1 MNDIPAAGADPARG
15 PLLHIGA
22 GGAEYGYHRLGS
34 GPDLVLFNGD
44 AMCMSMWTDTLLT
57 ALAED
62 FTVTIFDYP
71 GMGQSTA
78 APGQSWLVPDLA
90 TQSFT
95 FLSSLGL
102 QRPHVLGW
110 STGGEIVLQM
120 AVQSSTALGGVV
132 SVAGD
137 PGSPHF
143 SGDPDVMTTIANATP
158 QEMLA
163 MMFPADQKAALQA
176 FVADLM
182 SRPQDFP
189 SPEVLAAQ
197 DAAWKAWLAGG
208 IWDDLPDVTA
218 RVLLM
223 NGADD
228 ELVPAANARAMA
240 ARIPGAQLQI
250 IPDAGHAVL
259 LQEPAHCAQVI
270 RSFLGAA

>member
-1 MNDIPAAGADPARG
+1 MNATPSAGSDPARG
-15 PLLHIGA
+15 PLHKIAAGA
-22 GGAEYGYHRLGS
+22 AEYGYHRFGS

-44 AMCMSMWTDTLLT
+44 AMCMSMWTDELLT
-57 ALAED
+57 TLAQT

-78 APGQSWLVPDLA
+78 AIDQSWLVPDMA
-90 TQSFT
+90 TQSFA
-95 FLSSLGL
+95 FLSALGL

-120 AVQSSTALGGVV
+120 AVQDSAALGGVV

-143 SGDPDVMTTIANATP
+143 SGDADVMTKIADATP

-163 MMFPADQKAALQA
+163 MMFPADQQAALQA
-176 FVADLM
+176 FVTDLM
-182 SRPQDFP
+182 SRPQDYP
-189 SPEVLAAQ
+189 SQAVLAAQ

-208 IWDDLPDVTA
+208 IWDDLPGMSA

-223 NGADD
+223 NGAED
-228 ELVPAANARAMA
+228 ELVPSSNASNMA
-240 ARIPGAQLQI
+240 GRIPDAQLEI
-250 IPDAGHAVL
+250 VPDAGHALL
-259 LQEPAHCAQVI
+259 LQEPARCAQVI
-270 RSFLGAA
+270 RTFLGVA